1 MFAISF
7 AMLFG
12 IAFISIFNGMVIV
25 KNPHT
30 KNVLTWVMCGCNAVL
45 SFAIAWF
52 TIPGSIWDELLVLL
66 ADPRLGLL
74 VGFEF
79 FGLLFTRRNFSHNH
93 DNLTAINF
101 SMFLSVVYVPILA
114 YLFNDILGFQ
124 NTLTVNYASDKEF
137 LVFIGVMLC
146 LVAVF
151 FSNKLKGHVS
161 HWGYLLLT
169 PLMLSLCMFLAAKM
183 NQSYNGFLVFAIIGT
198 FNSIIFGALI
208 IQRREYRHV
217 GKSQINGIVKIA
229 SASSL
234 FVPLNTIA
242 LGLVAVEFFAILKR
256 VSQVVCARVF
266 DAKSASSKPLSI
278 QDTVIVILMLVFGL
292 FFYILR
298 S

>member
-12 IAFISIFNGMVIV
+12 VAFISLFNGIVIV
-25 KNPHT
+25 KNPRT
-30 KNVLTWVMCGCNAVL
+30 KNVLTWVMCGCNSIL
-45 SFAIAWF
+45 SFTIAWF
-52 TIPGSIWDELLVLL
+52 MIPDSMWAELLVLL

-74 VGFEF
+74 MALEF
-79 FGLLFTRRNFSHNH
+79 FGLLFTRRNFTHNH

-114 YLFNDILGFQ
+114 YLFNDMLGFQ
-124 NTLTVNYASDKEF
+124 NTLTVNYASDREF
-137 LVFIGVMLC
+137 LLFVSGMLC
-146 LVAVF
+146 LVALF
-151 FSNKLKGHVS
+151 FSNKLKGHVN
-161 HWGYLLLT
+161 HWGYLLFT
-169 PLMLSLCMFLAAKM
+169 PLMLSFCMFVAAKM
-183 NQSYNGFLVFAIIGT
+183 NQSYNGFLVFAVVGT

-208 IQRREYRHV
+208 IQQREYRHI
-217 GKSQINGIVKIA
+217 GRGQINGIVKIA

-256 VSQVVCARVF
+256 VSQITCARLF
-266 DAKSASSKPLSI
+266 DAKSNNSKPLSI

-292 FFYILR
+292 SFYILR